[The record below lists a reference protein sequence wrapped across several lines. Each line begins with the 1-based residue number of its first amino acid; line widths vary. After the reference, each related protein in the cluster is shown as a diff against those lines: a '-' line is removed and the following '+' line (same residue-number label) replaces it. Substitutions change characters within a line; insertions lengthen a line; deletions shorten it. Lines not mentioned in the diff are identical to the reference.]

1 MRSILPALTLFLALT
16 TQAQPIHLVTE
27 GDSITFGR
35 TAPLGLDYP
44 TVAGRLACAG
54 VVHNY
59 AVSASRLADLVDRE
73 EIVDIAF
80 RSDAWNVLAVLV
92 GSNDLADGADPV
104 ALHGAVAGY
113 LARRRSR
120 GYVTLALTVLPRAGV
135 AEAARAQFNA
145 LLRASERTVDVGEQP
160 IATVDGIHP
169 GEAGFALMARMVSEA
184 VQSLAP
190 APCPLPWGRRTT
202 RAP

>member
-1 MRSILPALTLFLALT
+1 VSMRSILPALTLFLALT

-44 TVAGRLACAG
+44 TVAGRLACA
-54 VVHNY
+54 
-59 AVSASRLADLVDRE
+59 LVDRE